1 MNPADLPFPDPA
13 DILRLTSGEVYDL
26 LLRTEASI
34 MNVITHDEFNR
45 EELMRM
51 REKNFR
57 IAIDRARAV
66 LPHLSELA
74 KERLTLCLNLAAE
87 FAARIPKT
95 LGSKDKI
102 IGALE
107 DVKDHRGDG
116 KIESD
121 LVWFCHAL
129 SDVAKLFH

>member
-13 DILRLTSGEVYDL
+13 DILRLTNGEIIEL
-26 LLRTEASI
+26 LHRTESSI
-34 MNVITHDEFNR
+34 MNTITHDEFNR

-51 REKNFR
+51 REVNFR

-66 LPHLSELA
+66 MPHLSELA
-74 KERLTLCLNLAAE
+74 KEYLTLCLNLAAE
-87 FAARIPKT
+87 FAARFPKT

-102 IGALE
+102 IGELE

-116 KIESD
+116 EIESD
-121 LVWFCHAL
+121 LVLFCHVL